1 MQRSRGR
8 LAYIFRFRILPHLL
22 LYRTL
27 DELRVFPID
36 DDGECLPE
44 DEQDL
49 FNRKLNRPA
58 CRVFSARSKLPFV
71 SYSKKF
77 CVRKS
82 SITSARNSQVQAQK
96 IVVRHKCIMLF
107 QRMLTYFF
115 IALAL

>member
-1 MQRSRGR
+1 MEMLPGIGHSTRSG
-8 LAYIFRFRILPHLL
+8 LSLSMTTVNVCQGYA
-22 LYRTL
+22 
-27 DELRVFPID
+27 
-36 DDGECLPE
+36 PE
-44 DEQDL
+44 NEQDL

-82 SITSARNSQVQAQK
+82 SITSARDSRVQAQK
-96 IVVRHKCIMLF
+96 IVLRHKCIMLF